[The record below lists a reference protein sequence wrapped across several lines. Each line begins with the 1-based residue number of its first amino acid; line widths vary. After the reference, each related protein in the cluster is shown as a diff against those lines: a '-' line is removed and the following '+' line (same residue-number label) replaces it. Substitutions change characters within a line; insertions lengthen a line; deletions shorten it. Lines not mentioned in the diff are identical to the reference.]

1 MISNL
6 FFCRPWD
13 DDRHSRRVG
22 AWRVIVSDAVSGN
35 DTRTAAQFHMV
46 VMHRENAAQVSDL
59 YPGISDTVAEEII
72 GRWESDIRRIV
83 SGHMAWQENAP
94 DSGVVK
100 IWYYEPEEAE
110 PCGFDGTSRLFLRL
124 AVTAI
129 NLQPLSDESAEEIT
143 QGLLDFLCEAVR
155 SAHNAK

>member
-1 MISNL
+1 MNSDL

-46 VMHRENAAQVSDL
+46 MLHRKNAARVNDL
-59 YPGISDTVAEEII
+59 FPGISDTAAEEII
-72 GRWESDIRRIV
+72 GRWESDICRIV
-83 SGHMAWQENAP
+83 SGHVTWQENAP

-100 IWYYEPEEAE
+100 IWYYEPEQAE
-110 PCGFDGTSRLFLRL
+110 PGGFGGTSRLFLRF
-124 AVTAI
+124 AATAI
-129 NLQPLSDESAEEIT
+129 NLQPLSAESAEEIT
-143 QGLLDFLCEAVR
+143 QGLLDCLCDAVR
-155 SAHNAK
+155 SAHKAK